1 MTPPNLN
8 NFLNDLKQS
17 VSGEV
22 RTDEISRVLYSSDA
36 SIYQVEPFGVF
47 IPRSVDEIQTA
58 VKLAAKY
65 HIPIL
70 PRGGGTS
77 MAGQTV
83 NEALVIDVTPH
94 LNHILEVNADEKW
107 VRAEPG
113 VVLASLNTHL
123 KPYGLKYGPDP
134 ASGTRA
140 VLGGIVGNNSSGSH
154 SILYGMTAD
163 HILAVKVILADGSLV
178 EFSAK
183 SQAELEQIQAQGGV
197 EADIYRNMLALTRNP
212 QNLEVIRKSTP
223 AHWRRCGGYNLDR
236 LTDGEGFSFRWK
248 YDPRFNLAKLI
259 CGSEGTL
266 GFITEV
272 KLNLV
277 KTPKMT
283 ALAVVHFDDLRT
295 SLDAVPTM
303 LEVEPTAIEMLDAHS
318 MALVKNS
325 PNYSGLMDTFIIG
338 KPNNV
343 LITEFYGESL
353 PELESKLANLN
364 SHLQANNIRSTA
376 ILNLTDP
383 AAIETVWKVRTAGFG
398 ILMGM
403 RGDVKPLAIVDD
415 SAVPP
420 AHLADYIIQLETFCK
435 QDLDHEISYF
445 AHASAGC
452 LHVHNLLNAKLEA
465 DVAKFPKIMSYAGD
479 LLKEYGG
486 VLSSEHGDGRLR
498 SWLNPHFFGD
508 EMYALFKQVKAI
520 FDPHNIFNPGDIVD
534 APAMTDHLR
543 YGASY
548 RALPIIPMLDFGAE
562 GFDRAVEMCGGTA
575 ICRNLTG
582 TMCPTYK
589 ASRDERLSTRGRAN
603 ALRAAISGGIDFSA
617 PEVYDTLDLC
627 VSCKACKTECPS
639 SVDMAKLKA
648 EYLHQYYQKDFNHE
662 GNKGT
667 QRKTLKTFVTLR
679 DFSWFKMPLRSRF
692 FSYFGD
698 MSKLASGMM
707 APLANFVL
715 KLGLIR
721 GMMNR
726 VLKLAPARTLPAF
739 ARLTFDDF
747 YQRRKISRS
756 AKKVVLIV
764 DVTRNHNHPEIAQ
777 AAFHVLEACGYEV
790 IVPKEHDFGRPAF
803 SKGNLTLARQK
814 ALNALNI
821 LAPYAAQNIPIVGLE
836 PSDISMLIED
846 NASLLPKDER
856 VKPVAAQA
864 LTFEEFMWREMQ
876 AGNLTGKFS
885 PQSGKILLHGHC
897 HQKALIGTRYSEE
910 LLAFLGYEVE
920 EAGSGCCGMAGS
932 FGYEAEHYDLSM
944 KMGEL
949 TLFPAVRAQDESTL
963 IVAAGG
969 SCHEQ
974 IEHGTKRDALHPAV
988 VLAQAL
994 TP

>member
-1 MTPPNLN
+1 MPPSNLP
-8 NFLNDLKQS
+8 NFLNELKKS

-22 RTDEISRVLYSSDA
+22 RTDDISRVLYSSDA
-36 SIYQVEPFGVF
+36 SIYQVEPYGVL
-47 IPRSVDEIQTA
+47 IPRSVDDIQTA

-94 LNHILEVNADEKW
+94 LNKILEVNADEKW

-113 VVLASLNTHL
+113 VYLSSLNSHL

-183 SQAELEQIQAQGGV
+183 TEAELEQIQAQGGV
-197 EADIYRNMLALTRNP
+197 EADIYRNMLALTRDP
-212 QNLEVIRKSTP
+212 HNLEVIRKSTP

-236 LTDGEGFSFRWK
+236 LTDGEGFSFRWA
-248 YDPRFNLAKLI
+248 YDKRFNLAKLI

-277 KTPKMT
+277 ETPKMS
-283 ALAVVHFDDLRT
+283 ALSIIHFDDLRT
-295 SLDAVPTM
+295 SLDSVPTM
-303 LEVEPTAIEMLDAHS
+303 LEVEPSAVEMLDAHS
-318 MALVKNS
+318 MALVENAPLYAEMQRS
-325 PNYSGLMDTFIIG
+325 FIQG

-343 LITEFYGESL
+343 LIVEFYGESL
-353 PELESKLANLN
+353 PELEAKLQNLG
-364 SHLQANNIRSTA
+364 SHLQKRGIPSTA
-376 ILNLTDP
+376 TVNLTDP
-383 AAIETVWKVRTAGFG
+383 VAIEMVWKVRTAGFG

-403 RGDVKPLAIVDD
+403 RGDTKPLAIVDD

-420 AHLADYIIQLETFCK
+420 AYLADYITKLEDYCR

-452 LHVHNLLNAKLEA
+452 LHVHNMLNAKLAA
-465 DVAKFPKIMSYAGD
+465 DVAKFPKIVSFAGD
-479 LLKEYGG
+479 LLKQYGG

-498 SWLNPHFFGD
+498 SWLNPHFFGE
-508 EMYALFKQVKAI
+508 EMYALFKQVKGI
-520 FDPHNIFNPGDIVD
+520 FDPQNIFNPGDIVD

-543 YGASY
+543 YGEAY
-548 RALPIIPMLDFGAE
+548 RAIPITPLLDFGAE
-562 GFDRAVEMCGGTA
+562 GFDRAVEMCNGTA

-589 ASRDERLSTRGRAN
+589 ASRDEQLSTRGRAN
-603 ALRAAISGGIDFSA
+603 TLRAAISGQMDFNDPS
-617 PEVYDTLDLC
+617 VYATLDLC

-648 EYLHQYYQKDFNHE
+648 EYLYQYY
-662 GNKGT
+662 
-667 QRKTLKTFVTLR
+667 KTHLL
-679 DFSWFKMPLRSRF
+679 PLRSRF

-707 APLANFVL
+707 APLSNFVL
-715 KLGLIR
+715 KIGLIR

-739 ARLTFDDF
+739 ARFTFDDF
-747 YQRRKISRS
+747 YRRRKRVRS
-756 AKKVVLIV
+756 AKSVVLIV

-814 ALNALNI
+814 ALNALKI
-821 LAPYAAQNIPIVGLE
+821 LAPYAAKNIPIVGLE

-846 NASLLPKDER
+846 NASLIPNDER
-856 VKPVAAQA
+856 VKQVAAQA

-876 AGNLTGKFS
+876 SGNLAGKFK

-910 LLAFLGYEVE
+910 LLAFLGYQVE
-920 EAGSGCCGMAGS
+920 EAGSSCCGMAGS

-949 TLFPAVRAQDESTL
+949 TLFPAVRAQSAETL
-963 IVAAGG
+963 IIAAGV

-974 IEHGTKRDALHPAV
+974 IAQGTRREALHPAQ
-988 VLAQAL
+988 VLYRAL
-994 TP
+994 G

>member
-8 NFLNDLKQS
+8 NFLHELKQS
-17 VSGEV
+17 ISGEV
-22 RTDEISRVLYSSDA
+22 RTDDISRVLYSSDA

-47 IPRSVDEIQTA
+47 IPRSTEEIQTA
-58 VKLAAKY
+58 VRLAAKY

-83 NEALVIDVTPH
+83 NEALVIDTTPH
-94 LNHILEVNADEKW
+94 LNKILEVNADEKW

-113 VVLASLNTHL
+113 VVLASLNSHL
-123 KPYGLKYGPDP
+123 KPFGLKYGPDP

-183 SQAELEQIQAQGGV
+183 SEAQLEQIQAQGGV
-197 EADIYRNMLALTRNP
+197 EADIYRKLLALTRNP
-212 QNLEVIRKSTP
+212 HNLEVIRKSTP
-223 AHWRRCGGYNLDR
+223 PHWRRCGGYNLDR
-236 LTDGEGFSFRWK
+236 LTDGNGFSFRLK
-248 YDPRFNLAKLI
+248 HDPRFNLAKLI

-272 KLNLV
+272 TLNLV
-277 KTPKMT
+277 ETPKMT

-295 SLDAVPTM
+295 SLDSVPTM
-303 LEVEPTAIEMLDAHS
+303 LEVEPTAIEMLDAYT

-325 PNYSGLMDTFIIG
+325 PNYSGLMDTFIQG
-338 KPNNV
+338 KPNNI
-343 LITEFYGESL
+343 LITEFYGESV
-353 PELESKLANLN
+353 PELEAKLEKLN
-364 SHLQANNIRSTA
+364 RHLQKHNIRTTA
-376 ILNLTDP
+376 ILNLTNP

-420 AHLADYIIQLETFCK
+420 AHLADYITQLEAFCK

-452 LHVHNLLNAKLEA
+452 LHVHNLLNAKLAA
-465 DVAKFPKIMSYAGD
+465 DIAKFPKIMSYAGD

-498 SWLNPHFFGD
+498 SWLNPYFFGD
-508 EMYALFKQVKAI
+508 EMYALFKQVKGI
-520 FDPHNIFNPGDIVD
+520 FDPQNIFNPGDIVD

-543 YGASY
+543 YGETY
-548 RALPIIPMLDFGAE
+548 RTIQITPMLDFGAE
-562 GFDRAVEMCGGTA
+562 GFDRAVEMCNGTA

-589 ASRDERLSTRGRAN
+589 ATRDEQHSTRGRAN
-603 ALRAAISGGIDFSA
+603 ALRAAISGKMDFAA
-617 PEVYDTLDLC
+617 PGVYDTLDLC

-648 EYLHQYYQKDFNHE
+648 EYLHQFY
-662 GNKGT
+662 
-667 QRKTLKTFVTLR
+667 KTHF
-679 DFSWFKMPLRSRF
+679 MPLRSRF
-692 FSYFGD
+692 FAYFGD

-715 KLGLIR
+715 KIGLIR

-739 ARLTFDDF
+739 ARFTFDDF
-747 YQRRKISRS
+747 YRRRKRVRS
-756 AKKVVLIV
+756 AKSVVLIV

-777 AAFHVLEACGYEV
+777 AAFHVLEACGYDV

-814 ALNALNI
+814 ALKALNI
-821 LAPYAAQNIPIVGLE
+821 LAPYAEQNIPIVGLE

-846 NASLLPKDER
+846 NASLIPNDER
-856 VKPVAAQA
+856 VKQVAAQA

-910 LLAFLGYEVE
+910 LLAFLGYEVQ

-944 KMGEL
+944 KIGEL
-949 TLFPAVRAQDESTL
+949 TLFPAVRAQSESTL
-963 IVAAGG
+963 IVAAGV

-974 IEHGTKRDALHPAV
+974 IEQGTKRNALHPAL
-988 VLAQAL
+988 VLYQAL
-994 TP
+994 NEKSERLAS

>member
-1 MTPPNLN
+1 MPPPNLN
-8 NFLNDLKQS
+8 QFLAELQQS

-22 RTDEISRVLYSSDA
+22 RTDEINRVLYSSDA
-36 SIYQVEPFGVF
+36 SIYQVEPYGVF

-58 VKLAAKY
+58 VRLAAKY
-65 HIPIL
+65 QIPIL

-94 LNHILEVNADEKW
+94 LNQILEVNADEKW
-107 VRAEPG
+107 VRVQPG

-123 KPYGLKYGPDP
+123 KPFGLKYGPDP

-140 VLGGIVGNNSSGSH
+140 ALGGIVGNNSSGSH

-163 HILAVKVILADGSLV
+163 HLLAVKVILADGSLV

-183 SQAELEQIQAQGGV
+183 TEAQLEQIQAQGGV
-197 EADIYRNMLALTRNP
+197 EADVYRQMLALTRNP

-223 AHWRRCGGYNLDR
+223 PHWRRCGGYNLDR

-266 GFITEV
+266 GFITEIT
-272 KLNLV
+272 LNLV
-277 KTPKMT
+277 ETPKMT

-295 SLDAVPTM
+295 SLDAVPTL
-303 LEVEPTAIEMLDAHS
+303 LEVEPTAIEMLDAYT

-325 PNYSGLMDTFIIG
+325 PNYSGLMDTFIQG
-338 KPNNV
+338 KPNNI
-343 LITEFYGESL
+343 LITEFYGESV
-353 PELESKLANLN
+353 PELEAKLSNLN
-364 SHLQANNIRSTA
+364 SHLQKHNIRSTA

-403 RGDVKPLAIVDD
+403 RGDIKPLAIVDD

-420 AHLADYIIQLETFCK
+420 AHLADYITQLENFCK
-435 QDLDHEISYF
+435 QDLDHEIAYF

-452 LHVHNLLNAKLEA
+452 LHVHNLLNAKLAA
-465 DVAKFPKIMSYAGD
+465 DVAKFPKLMSFAGD

-508 EMYALFKQVKAI
+508 EMYGLFKQVKGI
-520 FDPHNIFNPGDIVD
+520 FDPQNIFNPGDIVD

-543 YGASY
+543 YGETY
-548 RALPIIPMLDFGAE
+548 RALQLNSMLDFGAE
-562 GFDRAVEMCGGTA
+562 GFDRAVEMCNGTA

-589 ASRDERLSTRGRAN
+589 ATRDEQHSTRGRAN
-603 ALRAAISGGIDFSA
+603 ALRAAISGQMDFAA
-617 PEVYDTLDLC
+617 PGVYDTLDLC

-648 EYLHQYYQKDFNHE
+648 EYLYQYYFNHE

-667 QRKTLKTFVTLR
+667 QRKTFVTLR
-679 DFSWFKMPLRSRF
+679 APSWFKMPLRSRF

-698 MSKLASGMM
+698 LSKLASGMM

-715 KLGLIR
+715 KIGLIR

-739 ARLTFDDF
+739 ARFTFDDF
-747 YQRRKISRS
+747 YQRRKRVRS

-777 AAFHVLEACGYEV
+777 AAFSVLEACGYDV

-814 ALNALNI
+814 ALKALDI
-821 LAPYAAQNIPIVGLE
+821 LAPFAAQNLPIVGLE

-856 VKPVAAQA
+856 VKQVAAQA

-876 AGNLTGKFS
+876 TGNLAGKFS

-910 LLAFLGYEVE
+910 LLTFLGYEVQ

-944 KMGEL
+944 QIGEL
-949 TLFPAVRAQDESTL
+949 TLFPAVRAQSESTL
-963 IVAAGG
+963 IVAAGV

-974 IEHGTKRDALHPAV
+974 IEQGTQRDALHPAV
-988 VLAQAL
+988 VLSNAL
-994 TP
+994 V

>member
-1 MTPPNLN
+1 MTPPNLT
-8 NFLNDLKQS
+8 NFLNELKQS
-17 VSGEV
+17 VTGEV
-22 RTDEISRVLYSSDA
+22 RTDDISRVLYSSDA

-83 NEALVIDVTPH
+83 NEALVIDTTPH
-94 LNHILEVNADEKW
+94 LNKILEVNADEKW
-107 VRAEPG
+107 VRVQAG

-123 KPYGLKYGPDP
+123 KPLGLKYGPDP

-140 VLGGIVGNNSSGSH
+140 TLGGIVGNNSSGSH

-183 SQAELEQIQAQGGV
+183 SEAQLEQIQAQGGV

-223 AHWRRCGGYNLDR
+223 PHWRRCGGYNLDR
-236 LTDGEGFSFRWK
+236 LTDGEGFSFRWE

-266 GFITEV
+266 GFITEIT
-272 KLNLV
+272 LNLV
-277 KTPKMT
+277 ETPKMT

-303 LEVEPTAIEMLDAHS
+303 LEVEPTAIEMLDAYT

-325 PNYSGLMDTFIIG
+325 PNYSGLMDTFIQG
-338 KPNNV
+338 KPNNI
-343 LITEFYGESL
+343 LITEFYGESV
-353 PELESKLANLN
+353 PELEAKLEKLN
-364 SHLQANNIRSTA
+364 RHLQVHNIRSTA

-403 RGDVKPLAIVDD
+403 RGDIKPLAIVDD
-415 SAVPP
+415 AAVPP
-420 AHLADYIIQLETFCK
+420 AHLADYITQLETFCK
-435 QDLDHEISYF
+435 QDLDHEIAYF

-452 LHVHNLLNAKLEA
+452 LHVHNLLNAKLAA
-465 DVAKFPKIMSYAGD
+465 DVAKFPKLMSFAGD

-508 EMYALFKQVKAI
+508 EMYALFKQVKGI
-520 FDPHNIFNPGDIVD
+520 FDPQNIFNPGDIVD

-589 ASRDERLSTRGRAN
+589 ASRDEQHSTRGRAN

-648 EYLHQYYQKDFNHE
+648 EYLYQYY
-662 GNKGT
+662 
-667 QRKTLKTFVTLR
+667 KTHPLR
-679 DFSWFKMPLRSRF
+679 VPLRSRF

-739 ARLTFDDF
+739 ARFTFDNF
-747 YQRRKISRS
+747 YRRRKR
-756 AKKVVLIV
+756 A
-764 DVTRNHNHPEIAQ
+764 
-777 AAFHVLEACGYEV
+777 
-790 IVPKEHDFGRPAF
+790 
-803 SKGNLTLARQK
+803 LTLALSQRERE
-814 ALNALNI
+814 L
-821 LAPYAAQNIPIVGLE
+821 
-836 PSDISMLIED
+836 PS
-846 NASLLPKDER
+846 P
-856 VKPVAAQA
+856 
-864 LTFEEFMWREMQ
+864 
-876 AGNLTGKFS
+876 
-885 PQSGKILLHGHC
+885 SGKGW
-897 HQKALIGTRYSEE
+897 G
-910 LLAFLGYEVE
+910 
-920 EAGSGCCGMAGS
+920 
-932 FGYEAEHYDLSM
+932 
-944 KMGEL
+944 
-949 TLFPAVRAQDESTL
+949 
-963 IVAAGG
+963 
-969 SCHEQ
+969 
-974 IEHGTKRDALHPAV
+974 
-988 VLAQAL
+988 
-994 TP
+994 

>member
-1 MTPPNLN
+1 MPHANLPT
-8 NFLNDLKQS
+8 FLQELQQS

-22 RTDEISRVLYSSDA
+22 RADKLSRILYSSDA
-36 SIYQVEPFGVF
+36 SIYQVEPLAVL
-47 IPRSVDEIQTA
+47 IPRTVDDVQAA

-94 LNHILEVNADEKW
+94 LNHILEVNANEKW

-123 KPYGLKYGPDP
+123 KPCGLKFGPDP

-163 HILAVKVILADGSLV
+163 HILAVKVILADGSLA

-183 SQAELEQIQAQGGV
+183 SEAELEQIQTRGGF

-212 QNLEVIRKSTP
+212 HNLEVIRKSTP
-223 AHWRRCGGYNLDR
+223 PHWRRCGGYNLDR

-248 YDPRFNLAKLI
+248 HDPRFNLAKLI

-277 KTPKMT
+277 ETPKMT
-283 ALAVVHFDDLRT
+283 ALSIIHFDDLRT
-295 SLDAVPTM
+295 ALDSVPTI
-303 LEVEPTAIEMLDAHS
+303 LEVEPSAVEMLDAYS
-318 MALVKNS
+318 MALVENAPLYAEMQRS
-325 PNYSGLMDTFIIG
+325 FIQG

-343 LITEFYGESL
+343 LIVEFYGESL
-353 PELESKLANLN
+353 PELEAQLQKLNN
-364 SHLQANNIRSTA
+364 HLQARHIRSTA
-376 ILNLTDP
+376 TVNLTDP
-383 AAIETVWKVRTAGFG
+383 AAIESVWKVRTASFG

-403 RGDVKPLAIVDD
+403 KGDIKPLAIVDD

-420 AHLADYIIQLETFCK
+420 ANLADYIIQLEAFCK
-435 QDLDHEISYF
+435 QDLDHEITYF

-452 LHVHNLLNAKLEA
+452 LHVHSMLNAKLAA
-465 DVAKFPKIMSYAGD
+465 DVAKFPKIVSCAGD

-498 SWLNPHFFGD
+498 SWLNPYFFGD
-508 EMYALFKQVKAI
+508 EMYALFKQVKGI
-520 FDPHNIFNPGDIVD
+520 FDPQNIFNPGNIVD

-548 RALPIIPMLDFGAE
+548 RAIPITPLLDFGTE
-562 GFDRAVEMCGGTA
+562 GFDRAVEMCSGTA

-603 ALRAAISGGIDFSA
+603 ALRAAISGGIDFNDPS
-617 PEVYDTLDLC
+617 VYDTLDLC

-648 EYLHQYYQKDFNHE
+648 EYLHQFY
-662 GNKGT
+662 
-667 QRKTLKTFVTLR
+667 KTHF
-679 DFSWFKMPLRSRF
+679 MPLRSRF

-698 MSKLASGMM
+698 ISKLASGRM

-715 KLGLIR
+715 KIGLIR
-721 GMMNR
+721 GTINR

-739 ARLTFDDF
+739 ARFTFDDF
-747 YQRRKISRS
+747 YRRRKHSLALALSQRERGLPS
-756 AKKVVLIV
+756 LSEEGLGTRKKPVVLLV
-764 DVTRNHNHPEIAQ
+764 DVTRNYNHPEIAQ
-777 AAFHVLEACGYEV
+777 AACSVLEACGYEV
-790 IVPKEHDFGRPAF
+790 IVPQEHDFGRPAF
-803 SKGNLTLARQK
+803 SKGNLTLACQK
-814 ALNALNI
+814 ALQVLNI
-821 LAPYAAQNIPIVGLE
+821 LAPYAEKNIPIVGLE

-856 VKPVAAQA
+856 VKQVAAQA

-876 AGNLTGKFS
+876 SGNLAGKFK

-910 LLAFLGYEVE
+910 LLAFLGYEVQ

-944 KMGEL
+944 QMGEL
-949 TLFPAVRAQDESTL
+949 TLFPAIRAQDESTL
-963 IVAAGG
+963 IVTAGV

-974 IEHGTKRDALHPAV
+974 IAHGTARDALHPAQ
-988 VLAQAL
+988 VLYQAL
-994 TP
+994 G